1 MKNTILIVSILLLL
15 SGISAVSA
23 ASISG
28 NTVTATNPLD
38 ASALVY
44 VSGYEISPAIFY
56 PGETGTVTVHIT
68 NAANT
73 SVSVSQPDLI
83 EPHVKVL
90 NSGAFATATSIGPGE
105 TVDYNFVISVDG
117 SDATYF
123 PLFTVSTTVYGASAI
138 HSQIVL
144 KIDST
149 DVRASISAKPDTFS
163 VSKKDNVNVSVVNP
177 RSGDI
182 TNVLIV
188 PSAEGASVSPSEFY
202 AGTVKAG
209 SSVQVPF
216 AITPERATDV
226 TFRVVFNNGDN
237 KHTTNVVLPLN
248 LGQDKLAAVP
258 IINNIAVTSSGFNYQ
273 MTGDVNNAG
282 ITDAKGM
289 VLTVDPPARAVE
301 PYPEYAIGSL
311 ASDDFSS
318 FELTFATNDLSAV
331 PVKVSWKDTDG
342 NSFSAVKTL
351 NLGNY
356 SGSSGSTA
364 RTGSSGSSSASSGTS
379 SSGTRGGFPGGPPGG
394 GGIFGFGGSRSS
406 GGLSAFYL
414 PIGLGIIVIVA
425 VVLWMKRKW
434 IAARLKK
441 K

>member
-1 MKNTILIVSILLLL
+1 MKKQFLIVSILLLL
-15 SGISAVSA
+15 FGISAVSA

-44 VSGYEISPAIFY
+44 VSGYEISPAVFY
-56 PGETGTVTVHIT
+56 PGETGTVTVHVT

-73 SVSVSQPDLI
+73 SVSVSQPDLM

-105 TVDYNFVISVDG
+105 TIDYNFVISADG
-117 SDATYF
+117 SDGTYF
-123 PLFTVSTTVYGASAI
+123 PLFTVSTTVYGAKAI

-149 DVRASISAKPDTFS
+149 DVRASIAKKPDTFS
-163 VSKKDNVNVSVVNP
+163 ISKKDTVNISVVNP

-182 TNVLIV
+182 TNVLII
-188 PSAEGASVSPSEFY
+188 PAADGATVSPSEFY

-216 AITPERATDV
+216 EVTPDKATDV
-226 TFRVVFNNGDN
+226 TFHVVYNNGDN
-237 KHTTNVVLPLN
+237 KHTTDVILPLV
-248 LGQDKLAAVP
+248 LGEDKLAAVP
-258 IINNIAVTSSGFNYQ
+258 IINNVAVAASGSNYLL
-273 MTGDVNNAG
+273 TGDVNNAG
-282 ITDAKGM
+282 ISDAKSM
-289 VLTVDPPARAVE
+289 VLTVVSPARAVE
-301 PYPEYAIGSL
+301 PYPQYAIGSL

-318 FELTFATNDLSAV
+318 FDLTFATNDLSAV
-331 PVKVSWKDTDG
+331 PVKVSWKDADG
-342 NSFSAVKTL
+342 NSFSTVSTL
-351 NLGNY
+351 NLGNN
-356 SGSSGSTA
+356 SGSSSSST
-364 RTGSSGSSSASSGTS
+364 RTGGSSGSSSTGSAGTAAA
-379 SSGTRGGFPGGPPGG
+379 RGGGGFGGPGG
-394 GGIFGFGGSRSS
+394 GGIFGFGGSRSA

-414 PIGLGIIVIVA
+414 PIGLGIVVIIA
-425 VVLWMKRKW
+425 IVLWIKRKW
-434 IAARLKK
+434 IAAKLKK